1 MMSGALQARWRS
13 AIIRVRVMNNRTFI
27 LILVL
32 GLSVSL
38 TAFPQAPQ
46 QKLPA
51 PAAPLPEEPSP
62 VLSVPTD
69 YHYDARGRRDPFVNP
84 VPKPVEKAPPAVTLR
99 PAGLKGVLVTEADI
113 IGIVVSR
120 EPSMNLVTIQAP
132 GGKRYFARI
141 GDALY
146 DGIIKSIKADGVTFA
161 LTASNADPKLPRE
174 IERKLRSGEQR

>member
-1 MMSGALQARWRS
+1 M
-13 AIIRVRVMNNRTFI
+13 IYRTF
-27 LILVL
+27 LLVFVL
-32 GLSVSL
+32 VLSVSL

-51 PAAPLPEEPSP
+51 PAAPVPEEPSP
-62 VLSVPTD
+62 VLSVPKD
-69 YHYDARGRRDPFVNP
+69 YHYNARGRRDPFVNP
-84 VPKPVEKAPPAVTLR
+84 VPKPVEKAAPAVTLR
-99 PAGLKGVLVTEADI
+99 PTGLKGILVTEADI

-146 DGIIKSIKADGVTFA
+146 DGIIKGIKADSVTFA
-161 LTASNADPKLPRE
+161 LTASNEDPKLPRE
-174 IERKLRSGEQR
+174 IERKLRSGEQK

>member
-1 MMSGALQARWRS
+1 M
-13 AIIRVRVMNNRTFI
+13 IPV
-27 LILVL
+27 
-32 GLSVSL
+32 LSVSL
-38 TAFPQAPQ
+38 TAFPQTPQ

-51 PAAPLPEEPSP
+51 PAAAPPEEPSP

-84 VPKPVEKAPPAVTLR
+84 VPKAVEKAPPAVALR

-161 LTASNADPKLPRE
+161 LTASNSDPKLPRE
-174 IERKLRSGEQR
+174 IVRKLRSGEQR

>member
-1 MMSGALQARWRS
+1 M
-13 AIIRVRVMNNRTFI
+13 IYRTFL
-27 LILVL
+27 LILLVL
-32 GLSVSL
+32 SGSFA
-38 TAFPQAPQ
+38 AFPQAPQ
-46 QKLPA
+46 QKP
-51 PAAPLPEEPSP
+51 PAAATAPPEEASP
-62 VLSVPTD
+62 VLSVSKD

-84 VPKPVEKAPPAVTLR
+84 VPKPVEKAAPAVTPR
-99 PAGLKGVLVTEADI
+99 PTGLKGVLVTEADI

-146 DGIIKSIKADGVTFA
+146 DGIIKSINADSVTFA

-174 IERKLRSGEQR
+174 IERKLRSGEQK

>member
-1 MMSGALQARWRS
+1 
-13 AIIRVRVMNNRTFI
+13 MNYRTSI

-46 QKLPA
+46 QKPPA
-51 PAAPLPEEPSP
+51 LAAAPPEEPAP
-62 VLSVPTD
+62 VLSVPKD
-69 YHYDARGRRDPFVNP
+69 YHYNAAGRRDPFVNP
-84 VPKPVEKAPPAVTLR
+84 VPKPVEKAPPPVTVR

-146 DGIIKSIKADGVTFA
+146 DAVIKSIKPDSVTFA
-161 LTASNADPKLPRE
+161 LSASAEDPKLPRE
-174 IERKLRSGEQR
+174 IERKLRSGEKK

>member
-1 MMSGALQARWRS
+1 M
-13 AIIRVRVMNNRTFI
+13 I
-27 LILVL
+27 LLV
-32 GLSVSL
+32 LSVSFA
-38 TAFPQAPQ
+38 AFPQAPQ

-51 PAAPLPEEPSP
+51 PAAPVPEEPSP
-62 VLSVPTD
+62 VLSVPKD
-69 YHYDARGRRDPFVNP
+69 YHYNARGRRDPFVNP
-84 VPKPVEKAPPAVTLR
+84 VPKPVETAPPAVTLR

-174 IERKLRSGEQR
+174 IVRKLRSGEQR